1 MSDIVDRLRAID
13 FTKEYQLSP
22 LLIVIDAADEIER
35 LRAQLAMIARMKVFP
50 DDVINRMTL
59 AAAIRIAREP
69 AFVDKIVS
77 RADDRRDMLEPS
89 TPDW

>member
-1 MSDIVDRLRAID
+1 MSDIVERLRGID
-13 FTKEYQLSP
+13 FTKKFQLSP
-22 LLIVIDAADEIER
+22 LMIVIDAADEIVQLRER
-35 LRAQLAMIARMKVFP
+35 LDMIARMRVFP

-77 RADDRRDMLEPS
+77 RTLEPS
-89 TPDW
+89 TPGW